1 LQDTF
6 ILLKV
11 RTLRGYLINYFIGS
25 LFFFCKKIM
34 TNMSFLIINR
44 SLLTIF
50 LLVSFNLLSQV
61 DPVLQENKVRADNA
75 AISQEKIDSSQVKI
89 DQDAS
94 EYKGVTKQI
103 EGLKVYNAQKK
114 KQIKRQI
121 ARMEE
126 IEETMKYAAVL
137 QRQIPPLS
145 RRMHEGLSKF
155 VELDL
160 PFRTGERAERLKF
173 IQDALDNPTVSPA
186 EKLRQVLEGFT
197 VEAEYGRK
205 IDTYKDT
212 VIIDDQEREVNI
224 LRVGRMVLAYQTTD
238 LDETG
243 IWNKETKSWESL
255 PGRYQRP
262 VRDGISMAKKL
273 KTVGMLELP
282 VPAAEVIQ

>member
-1 LQDTF
+1 LLQDNF

-11 RTLRGYLINYFIGS
+11 RTLRGYLSNYFIGS
-25 LFFFCKKIM
+25 LFFVKKM
-34 TNMSFLIINR
+34 RTNMSFLIINR

>member
-1 LQDTF
+1 LQDNF

-11 RTLRGYLINYFIGS
+11 RTLRGYLSNYFIGS
-25 LFFFCKKIM
+25 LFFFVKKM
-34 TNMSFLIINR
+34 RTNMSFLIINR

-160 PFRTGERAERLKF
+160 PFRTGERTERLKF

-243 IWNKETKSWESL
+243 IWNKETKGWESL

>member
-1 LQDTF
+1 
-6 ILLKV
+6 
-11 RTLRGYLINYFIGS
+11 
-25 LFFFCKKIM
+25 
-34 TNMSFLIINR
+34 MSFLKINKF
-44 SLLTIF
+44 LPTIF
-50 LLVSFNLLSQV
+50 LLVSFNLVSQV

-75 AISQEKIDSSQVKI
+75 AVSQEKIDSSQVKI
-89 DQDAS
+89 DQDSS

-145 RRMHEGLSKF
+145 RRMHEGLTKF

-160 PFRTGERAERLKF
+160 PFRTGERTERLKF

-186 EKLRQVLEGFT
+186 EKLRQVLEGFN

-238 LDETG
+238 QDETG

>member
-1 LQDTF
+1 LQDNF

-11 RTLRGYLINYFIGS
+11 RTLRGYLSNYFIGS
-25 LFFFCKKIM
+25 LFFVKKM
-34 TNMSFLIINR
+34 RTNMSFLIINR

>member
-1 LQDTF
+1 MQDKF

-11 RTLRGYLINYFIGS
+11 RLERGNLSYFLLGP
-25 LFFFCKKIM
+25 LFFVRIEE
-34 TNMSFLIINR
+34 NMSFFKINNF
-44 SLLTIF
+44 LPTIF
-50 LLVSFNLLSQV
+50 LLASFNLLSQV

-75 AISQEKIDSSQVKI
+75 AVSQEKIDSSQVKI
-89 DQDAS
+89 DQDSS

-145 RRMHEGLSKF
+145 RRMHEGLTKF

-160 PFRTGERAERLKF
+160 PFRTGERTERLKF

-186 EKLRQVLEGFT
+186 EKLRQVLEGFN

-238 LDETG
+238 QDETG

-255 PGRYQRP
+255 PGRYQRR
-262 VRDGISMAKKL
+262 VRDGISMSKKL
-273 KTVGMLELP
+273 KTLRMLELP

>member
-1 LQDTF
+1 MTRTTPSTVQNHRFPLFDLRQFGEFEVRFKYGDQHSCPPLPPLDDGEDEEEEKVDTTEDF
-6 ILLKV
+6 E
-11 RTLRGYLINYFIGS
+11 
-25 LFFFCKKIM
+25 M
-34 TNMSFLIINR
+34 
-44 SLLTIF
+44 
-50 LLVSFNLLSQV
+50 
-61 DPVLQENKVRADNA
+61 PPP
-75 AISQEKIDSSQVKI
+75 
-89 DQDAS
+89 
-94 EYKGVTKQI
+94 
-103 EGLKVYNAQKK
+103 GLKVYNAQKK

-160 PFRTGERAERLKF
+160 PFRTGERTERLKF

-186 EKLRQVLEGFT
+186 EKLRQVLEGFN